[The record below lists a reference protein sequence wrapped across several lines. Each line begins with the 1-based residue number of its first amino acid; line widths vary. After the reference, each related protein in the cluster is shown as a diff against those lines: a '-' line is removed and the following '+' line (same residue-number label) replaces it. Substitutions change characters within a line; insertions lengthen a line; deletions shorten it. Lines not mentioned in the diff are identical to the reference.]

1 MGNRIK
7 IATSQTAWEISP
19 GQTER
24 YLLKRAPQKK
34 PQINAARKSIRLKAQ
49 I

>member
-7 IATSQTAWEISP
+7 MATSQIAWEISP

-24 YLLKRAPQKK
+24 YLLKRAPQKR
-34 PQINAARKSIRLKAQ
+34 PQINAARKSIKLNAQ